1 MQTAGNTAQ
10 RPAVSFER
18 VYDGMPSELRQV
30 RADVAEAV
38 DGRPDAEDVI
48 LLTSELATN
57 AVMHSRS
64 GQFGGTF
71 IVRVEVHDV
80 YAWVEVEDQGG
91 DWTADD
97 HQDDDP
103 DEHGR
108 GLAIVEAI
116 AGDGNWGTERGDAPQ
131 SRVVW
136 ARIERQP

>member
-18 VYDGMPSELRQV
+18 VYNGMPSELRQV

-38 DGRPDAEDVI
+38 DGRPDAEDEI

-91 DWTADD
+91 D
-97 HQDDDP
+97 
-103 DEHGR
+103 
-108 GLAIVEAI
+108 L
-116 AGDGNWGTERGDAPQ
+116 
-131 SRVVW
+131 
-136 ARIERQP
+136 